1 MPALEGVI
9 DFTFKVEVMLPR
21 IGDIE
26 YTFDV
31 DD

>member
-1 MPALEGVI
+1 MPDLAGIV
-9 DFTFKVEVMLPR
+9 DFTFKEEVMLPR

-26 YTFDV
+26 YMFDV